1 MKLDYRKTFFIG
13 FGFLASSLAWSLY
26 NSYVPTM
33 LEERFALSTTVIGT
47 IMTIDNFF
55 GLIFQPVVGVL
66 SDRTHSRFG
75 HRMPWIMVGLPICAL
90 LFAFI
95 PRMYLLSG
103 MMAVLIGFNFVMS
116 LWRSPVIALMPD
128 VTPRP
133 LRSKAN
139 GVINLMGGI
148 GSIFAF
154 FVGGQLSKIDPT
166 NESAFLMGTIIMLIS
181 LFMLVVFIR
190 EPSALPRGYK
200 KDPAILAAWQDE
212 RRKRIDD
219 QRKKKMEAKSN
230 SKHMSRWERL
240 KAEFFALT
248 PGELRSL
255 IFILFA
261 IFFWFSG
268 FNAIETFF
276 TLYAVNVLDLSAGS
290 GAQMLTVF
298 SLTFVAFALP
308 AGIIGGK
315 IGRKRTILI
324 GLAGL
329 TLVFI
334 PILFLESQLILTIL
348 LAIGGIFW
356 ACVNINSL
364 PMVVELATKDKVG
377 SFTGYYYFFS
387 FSAAILAPI
396 TFGAIRDLT
405 NNYSLLFVFSCTAF
419 LLAFICMLFVKHG
432 EVNPEDVAA
441 VKS

>member
-55 GLIFQPVVGVL
+55 GLIFQPAVGVL

-95 PRMYLLSG
+95 PRMYVLSG

-116 LWRSPVIALMPD
+116 LWRSPVNALMPN

-166 NESAFLMGTIIMLIS
+166 NESSFLMGTIIMLIS
-181 LFMLVVFIR
+181 LFMLTVFIR

-200 KDPAILAAWQDE
+200 
-212 RRKRIDD
+212 
-219 QRKKKMEAKSN
+219 
-230 SKHMSRWERL
+230 
-240 KAEFFALT
+240 
-248 PGELRSL
+248 
-255 IFILFA
+255 
-261 IFFWFSG
+261 
-268 FNAIETFF
+268 
-276 TLYAVNVLDLSAGS
+276 
-290 GAQMLTVF
+290 
-298 SLTFVAFALP
+298 
-308 AGIIGGK
+308 
-315 IGRKRTILI
+315 
-324 GLAGL
+324 
-329 TLVFI
+329 
-334 PILFLESQLILTIL
+334 
-348 LAIGGIFW
+348 
-356 ACVNINSL
+356 
-364 PMVVELATKDKVG
+364 
-377 SFTGYYYFFS
+377 
-387 FSAAILAPI
+387 
-396 TFGAIRDLT
+396 
-405 NNYSLLFVFSCTAF
+405 
-419 LLAFICMLFVKHG
+419 
-432 EVNPEDVAA
+432 
-441 VKS
+441 